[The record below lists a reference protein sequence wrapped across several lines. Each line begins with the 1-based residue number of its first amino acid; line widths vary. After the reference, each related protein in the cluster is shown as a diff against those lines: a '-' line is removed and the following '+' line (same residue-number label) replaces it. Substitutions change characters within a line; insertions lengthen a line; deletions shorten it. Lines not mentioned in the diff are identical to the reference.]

1 MKKRRKIQEAQE
13 GSQVEI
19 PRISRR
25 NFLKLGLGTL
35 AGAAA
40 LESGLMG
47 FLFLKSRADETEVE
61 GVVTCGRQ
69 ESFSPGSIT
78 EFEDNGFYI
87 LCTEN
92 LELLA
97 ISSRCPHLGCSV
109 IWQPEEKQF
118 ICPCHASSFDQY
130 GNYENRPVPRPLD
143 IFEITIEDSKVLVN
157 KSRVIMRDKFDA
169 AQLTTL
175 EINDIEVGN
184 E

>member
-1 MKKRRKIQEAQE
+1 MKKRRRIQEAQE
-13 GSQVEI
+13 DNKGEI

-35 AGAAA
+35 AGVAA

-47 FLFLKSRADETEVE
+47 FLFLKSRANETEVE

-69 ESFSPGSIT
+69 ESFVPGSIT
-78 EFEDNGFYI
+78 EFVEDGFYV
-87 LCTEN
+87 LCTDDQ
-92 LELLA
+92 ELLA
-97 ISSRCPHLGCSV
+97 ISARCPHLGCSV
-109 IWQPEEKQF
+109 IWQPEEKRF
-118 ICPCHASSFDQY
+118 ICPCHASSFDLY
-130 GNYENRPVPRPLD
+130 GNFENRPVPRPLD

-157 KSRVIMRDKFDA
+157 KSRVTMRDKFEA
-169 AQLTTL
+169 TQLTTL

>member
-1 MKKRRKIQEAQE
+1 MKKRRKFKKNKRTN
-13 GSQVEI
+13 VDT
-19 PRISRR
+19 PHLSRR

-35 AGAAA
+35 AGVAA

-69 ESFSPGSIT
+69 ESFIPGSIT
-78 EFEDNGFYI
+78 EFEQDGFYV
-87 LCTEN
+87 LCTEDQ
-92 LELLA
+92 ELLA
-97 ISSRCPHLGCSV
+97 ISARCPHLGCSV
-109 IWQPEEKQF
+109 IWQPEEEQF

-130 GNYENRPVPRPLD
+130 GNFENRPVPRPLD

-169 AQLTTL
+169 AQLTVL
-175 EINDIEVGN
+175 NQRY
-184 E
+184 